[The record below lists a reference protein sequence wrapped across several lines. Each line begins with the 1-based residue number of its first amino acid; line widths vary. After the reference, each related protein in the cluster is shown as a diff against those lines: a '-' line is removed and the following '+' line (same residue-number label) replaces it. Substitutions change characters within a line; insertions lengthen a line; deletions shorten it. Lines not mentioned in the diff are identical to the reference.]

1 MQYKKETSLTYVAVC
16 FICCMSA
23 MYTWAQPILK
33 STIDGKSIQIGQPFT
48 CEVKCTLNNTILQST
63 TLQFPDL
70 VAHFEIIDT
79 GKIKLSYSNNQIAGF
94 TQKIVF
100 TSFDSGYWPLPTIYV
115 DYIETSNNSLHRLN
129 ADSAF
134 MQVNYLTTDS
144 TDLLKDIKP
153 IIEQP
158 TTKSY
163 LLLLITV
170 AASILIAIVLVFI
183 FIKSKQ
189 KKQLT
194 STSPFDKA
202 MQAVNDL
209 EKNKLSNAT
218 EIKQFHVQ
226 LKSIFKTYLS
236 NNFNNAFSDNSTS
249 GLLMYLQNKKLT
261 EADFTSIV
269 HTLRLAD
276 AVQFAKHLPA
286 KDDSLE
292 CLATIKKTIHLIH
305 HQNNFSN

>member
-1 MQYKKETSLTYVAVC
+1 MQYKKHPLLAYVAVC
-16 FICCMSA
+16 LICCMST

-33 STIDGKSIQIGQPFT
+33 SSTDITNIQIGQPFT
-48 CEVKCTLNNTILQST
+48 CELNCTLNNAILQST
-63 TLQFPDL
+63 TLQFPDSN
-70 VAHFEIIDT
+70 AHFEIIDT

-94 TQKIVF
+94 TQKIVL

-115 DYIETSNNSLHRLN
+115 DYIETSNNSIQRLY

-134 MQVNYLTTDS
+134 IQVNYLTTDS

-153 IIEQP
+153 IITQP

-163 LLLLITV
+163 LLLLIIA
-170 AASILIAIVLVFI
+170 AASILIAIALVFI
-183 FIKSKQ
+183 FIKNKR

-218 EIKQFHVQ
+218 EIKQFYVQ

-236 NNFNNAFSDNSTS
+236 NNFNNPNTDNSTS
-249 GLLMYLQNKKLT
+249 GLLIYLQNKKLT

-269 HTLRLAD
+269 HTLRMAD

-286 KDDSLE
+286 KDESHE

-305 HQNNFSN
+305 YQNNFSN